1 MPNLSLWWRPIS
13 HVPRTRRIDCQD
25 GFVGLLEEGDDG
37 VERFP
42 HGGVEGEA
50 EEGVDDEVGGGE
62 GVGEVGGEGDVQG
75 FELAG

>member
-1 MPNLSLWWRPIS
+1 L
-13 HVPRTRRIDCQD
+13 
-25 GFVGLLEEGDDG
+25 
-37 VERFP
+37 
-42 HGGVEGEA
+42 EGEA